1 MFRKLM
7 SATDDF
13 AITILRI
20 LFGVVF
26 LVGLLGR
33 VTAFGIACNTV
44 AVALIHRHIGFFG
57 MIKGSGALPV
67 DRALSRA

>member
-7 SATDDF
+7 STTDEF
-13 AITILRI
+13 AITILRV

-33 VTAFGIACNTV
+33 VAAFGIACNTV

-57 MIKGSGALPV
+57 MIKGSATLPV
-67 DRALSRA
+67 DRTLSKA